1 MPRKSRIDA
10 PGAFHHIIARGIERS
25 DIFKDNT
32 DRNNFLNRLGKIIK
46 ETNTCCYGWALIP
59 NHFHLLLKTGDMP
72 IATVMRRLLTGYA
85 VSHNRRHS
93 RSGHL
98 FQNRYKSILCQEDT
112 YLLELVRY
120 IHLNPVRAGIVK
132 DVKALNKYPFAGHSV
147 IMGKVNYDWQDIKWI
162 LRLFGSKPLVARRRY
177 REFVEKGISEGRRS
191 DLIGGGLIRSSGGW
205 SAVKAKRKARIFEKS
220 DERILG
226 DGDFVDQVLSASK
239 EQMEKKY
246 KLTAQGYDLDKI
258 ASKVCDIMHLEK
270 FNIWATGK
278 ERIRVKARSLLCYW
292 AVRDIGIT
300 MAELSRRLNL
310 SLSGISLSVKRG
322 ERIIQEKGYKLIDPY
337 V

>member
-32 DRNNFLNRLGKIIK
+32 DRNNFLNRLGGIIK
-46 ETNTCCYGWALIP
+46 ETNTRCFGWALIP

-85 VSHNRRHS
+85 VSHNRRHG

-147 IMGKVNYDWQDIKWI
+147 IMGKTNNDWQDIKWV
-162 LRLFGSKPLVARRRY
+162 LRLFHSKLAIARRRY
-177 REFVEKGISEGRRS
+177 RAFVEKGISEGRRS

-205 SAVKAKRKARIFEKS
+205 AAVKAKRMARIFEKS

-226 DGDFVDQVLSASK
+226 DGDFVDQVLAASK
-239 EQMEKKY
+239 EQMEKRYRLQAK
-246 KLTAQGYDLDKI
+246 GYDLDKL
-258 ASKVCDIMHLEK
+258 AFRVSDLMQVEPAEL
-270 FNIWATGK
+270 WAPGK
-278 ERIRVKARSLLCYW
+278 ERKRVEARSLLCYW
-292 AVRDIGIT
+292 AVRDLGIN

-322 ERIIQEKGYKLIDPY
+322 ERIVQEKGCKLSDP
-337 V
+337 